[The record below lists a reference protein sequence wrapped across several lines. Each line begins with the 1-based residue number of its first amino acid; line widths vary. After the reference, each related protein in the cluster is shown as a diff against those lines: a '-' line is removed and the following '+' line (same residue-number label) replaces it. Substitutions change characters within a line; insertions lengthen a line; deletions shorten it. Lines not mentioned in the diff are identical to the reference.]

1 LDTLAPLL
9 TIGLRFIEIEE
20 EAQKKGRTLS
30 VGLFEEAAGLLF
42 LCVVAACG
50 RHVEFCFSR
59 ESFWT
64 KNDSSRTSDGML
76 LPCILLSDHYVLG
89 CVAGVAPLLS
99 TRRFTDFGFFSF
111 PFAPAAIFSSLILP
125 SNSSQWMCLLGPRS
139 VWSKVF
145 S

>member
-20 EAQKKGRTLS
+20 EAQKEGRTMS
-30 VGLFEEAAGLLF
+30 VGLFEEAVGRLF
-42 LCVVAACG
+42 LCVVVACG
-50 RHVEFCFSR
+50 RLVEFCLSR

-89 CVAGVAPLLS
+89 CVAAVAPLLVGL
-99 TRRFTDFGFFSF
+99 RRWMRTDLFSVNQE
-111 PFAPAAIFSSLILP
+111 IY
-125 SNSSQWMCLLGPRS
+125 
-139 VWSKVF
+139 
-145 S
+145 